1 MKKYLIHYMCVDT
14 PSVDDDGIGCG
25 TNFGIL
31 MEQGNKIKFFD
42 SKEDAQKYLEE
53 TIIPEDKANL
63 EGCYGFDDEDCEPT
77 VYITVEKGNYGRT
90 ELVVTDKYDAT
101 EINTT
106 IYEIVEV
113 EF

>member
-25 TNFGIL
+25 TNFGII
-31 MEQGNKIKFFD
+31 NKSFD
-42 SKEDAQKYLEE
+42 NKEDAQKYLEE
-53 TIIPEDKANL
+53 TVIPEDKANL
-63 EGCYGFDDEDCEPT
+63 EGCYGFDDEDCEPY

-106 IYEIVEV
+106 IYEVAEV